1 MKALIDGDV
10 LVYQLGW
17 SAHNKEWE
25 VKNNKGDVLTTEPTK
40 TACNSFI
47 KEMSQFSIATDG
59 FKIELKKEW
68 CNPLEETLGALDK
81 KIAWIVKRSKCT
93 EYQMY
98 ISGSTNFRT
107 EVATIKP
114 YKGTR
119 ASEKPLQYQEIREYL
134 KTKHE
139 AIVSENEEADDLLG
153 IDQTED
159 TCICT
164 IDKDLWTVPGW
175 HYDFR
180 IDLLDW
186 VNGKEAEY
194 HLQYQFILG
203 DTVDNIPG
211 INGLGKVKTKKL
223 LEPSTNRWADIA
235 DQYRKQYG
243 EDWEESMLE
252 VGRLL
257 YIRQN
262 KGEMW
267 EIPKDCYERVKEG
280 CRT

>member
-17 SAHNKEWE
+17 SAHNKEWV
-25 VKNNKGDVLTTEPTK
+25 VKNDSGDILTTESTK

-47 KEMSQFSIATDG
+47 KEMSQFTQAAEG
-59 FKIELKKEW
+59 FNVELQKEW
-68 CNPLEETLGALDK
+68 CNPLEETLEALDK
-81 KIAWIVKRSKCT
+81 RIAWIVKRAKCT

-98 ISGSTNFRT
+98 ISGHTNFRND
-107 EVATIKP
+107 VAKLQP
-114 YKGTR
+114 YKGSR
-119 ASEKPLQYQEIREYL
+119 SSEKPDQYHDIRKYL
-134 KTKHE
+134 KGKHE

-180 IDLLDW
+180 IDYLDW
-186 VNGKEAEY
+186 VNEGEAEY

-203 DTVDNIPG
+203 DRVDNIPG

-235 DQYRKQYG
+235 DQYRNQYG
-243 EDWEESMLE
+243 ETWEKSLLE

-257 YIRQN
+257 YIRQKKN
-262 KGEMW
+262 EMW
-267 EIPKDCYERVKEG
+267 EIPEACYSRVK
-280 CRT
+280 